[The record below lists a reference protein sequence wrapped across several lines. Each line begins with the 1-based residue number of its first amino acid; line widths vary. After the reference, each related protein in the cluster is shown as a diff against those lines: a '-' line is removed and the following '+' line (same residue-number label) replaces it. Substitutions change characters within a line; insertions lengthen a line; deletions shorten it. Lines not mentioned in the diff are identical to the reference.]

1 MTISAYSTGAWR
13 SADALARAAMVRR
26 GLVMAGLGA
35 ITVGYAAAVVATEGS
50 PYFVLPFV
58 GALAGLALLVW
69 PRLGLYAL
77 FAAALLLE
85 EWGIAGLEPITG
97 QLHFFQNV
105 SGYSPIPLRLSAA
118 DLLVIL
124 TLVAWLLRRV
134 AGCAAQRHPD
144 PRG

>member
-58 GALAGLALLVW
+58 GALAGLVLLVW

-97 QLHFFQNV
+97 
-105 SGYSPIPLRLSAA
+105 SCTSSRTSPATPRSRCGSARP
-118 DLLVIL
+118 
-124 TLVAWLLRRV
+124 T
-134 AGCAAQRHPD
+134 CS
-144 PRG
+144 